1 VAVQLR
7 QIDALLEMAREHN
20 LIIVTPSSLEFVALP
35 LALSKAAQQQAAQQQ
50 GGPQQG
56 QSSG

>member
-1 VAVQLR
+1 
-7 QIDALLEMAREHN
+7 MAREHN